1 MGPGTYLDSQH
12 AQRSMWTHATTM
24 KYGLCSLCVF
34 GALTPAFRAVLL
46 WFYLC
51 ICKLLRRITWICR
64 FSCANHC
71 RCARKAKQWNSQMF
85 LSQTAIFFIQHVKWI
100 LACFFKYLA
109 LIVFRVLASPTQP
122 PPGDFFWLPSNR
134 LNHRWLYSTC
144 NWVSMYI
151 YRQNLSFQTH

>member
-1 MGPGTYLDSQH
+1 MEPDTHLDSQH
-12 AQRSMWTHATTM
+12 AQHSMWTHATTM
-24 KYGLCSLCVF
+24 KYGLCSQCIF
-34 GALTPAFRAVLL
+34 GALTLAFRAVLL
-46 WFYLC
+46 WFYLRL
-51 ICKLLRRITWICR
+51 CKLRRITGICR
-64 FSCANHC
+64 FSSANHQH
-71 RCARKAKQWNSQMF
+71 CAQKAKEWNSQMF
-85 LSQTAIFFIQHVKWI
+85 LSQTTIFLYNMSNGY

-109 LIVFRVLASPTQP
+109 LIVFRVLAGPTQP